1 MRNARLVAGVRDGAG
16 EAALVKA
23 FLAAAHELDVPSME
37 RILDEGFASQRFE
50 LAIESLVS
58 PALRA
63 IGVAW
68 ARDEIDVGAEHA
80 ASETVRRRLARFYD
94 AAGLGDRPPRV
105 VVGLPPDGYHEIGA
119 FAFAVAA
126 RRAGLD
132 VLYLGANVPLESW
145 LRTVRETAAPVV
157 VLGVVT
163 PSDVVAAGAVV
174 DALSIS
180 PKPPIC
186 LVGGPL
192 SAASL
197 DGLRTIRLPIAL
209 DDAVAAVVGLLGSGE
224 RSVR

>member
-1 MRNARLVAGVRDGAG
+1 MGAG

-63 IGVAW
+63 
-68 ARDEIDVGAEHA
+68 D
-80 ASETVRRRLARFYD
+80 RRSRGPGMRSMSAPNTQR
-94 AAGLGDRPPRV
+94 
-105 VVGLPPDGYHEIGA
+105 
-119 FAFAVAA
+119 A
-126 RRAGLD
+126 RRS
-132 VLYLGANVPLESW
+132 GADWRASTTPRASAIGRHVWSSACLPTATTRSGHSPSLSPQDEPGSTCSISVRMCRLRAW

-180 PKPPIC
+180 PKPPRIC